1 MATERVELFTKFLHP
16 GMILKGDLYSF
27 KGEKLLDARTP
38 LTREFIRSLLARGI
52 EKVYYDRPLPEIAD
66 KENTEE
72 TASQK
77 EKMIDD
83 SLMKEALDVSKEIEE
98 AIKKKSILPK
108 ESVNRVVEGFVESIQ
123 TSQTALLNLME
134 AKNFDEQTYSHMINV
149 SLLAVLFGKK
159 LNYNETGLKVLGLA
173 GLLHD
178 IGKTLISPEILK
190 KTTPL
195 TPEEVD
201 ILRKHPI
208 YGYEL
213 LRRYSDYGGIVQKI
227 VLLHHE
233 KVSGKGYPFGLRGEQ
248 MGEASQIISI
258 CDLFDSITSD
268 HPYRPAKPFWAALVE
283 VYQQSGV
290 SFAPRLAKSFIT
302 DIPSYLATEPI
313 FPVGSFVVL
322 STGEIGEVIDFDNPH
337 SLFPT
342 VMIYISGTREIMRY
356 PIQVNLALDD
366 TRSIKSLITH
376 EVAIQKLQEIKQKFA
391 ESRRSETPSFS
402 LYAMKEGTKDTSE
415 EKPSKTPPL
424 PEKEETSAQP
434 SPSVDPSVIQEDE
447 SGLK

>member
-1 MATERVELFTKFLHP
+1 MAKERVELFTKFLHP

-27 KGEKLLDARTP
+27 KGQKLLDARTP
-38 LTREFIRSLLARGI
+38 LTQEFIRSLLAKGI
-52 EKVYYDRPLPEIAD
+52 EKVYYDRVLPEIGD
-66 KENTEE
+66 KESDAEVFV
-72 TASQK
+72 QK

-83 SLMKEALDVSKEIEE
+83 ALIKEAINVSKEIEE

-108 ESVNRVVEGFVESIQ
+108 ESVNKVVNGFVESIQ
-123 TSQTALLNLME
+123 TSQTALLNLIE
-134 AKNFDEQTYSHMINV
+134 TKNFDEQTYSHMINV
-149 SLLAVLFGKK
+149 SLLAILFGKK
-159 LNYNETGLKVLGLA
+159 LNYNEVGLNVLGLA

-178 IGKTLISPEILK
+178 VGKTLISPEIFH
-190 KTTPL
+190 KTEPL
-195 TPEEVD
+195 TPEEID

-213 LRRYSDYGGIVQKI
+213 LRRYSDYGGIIQKI

-248 MGEASQIISI
+248 MGEASQIVSI

-283 VYQQSGV
+283 VYQQSGI

-302 DIPSYLATEPI
+302 DIPSYLVTEPI

-322 STGEIGEVIDFDNPH
+322 STGEVGEVIDFDNPH

-342 VMIYISGTREIMRY
+342 VMIYISGSREIMRY
-356 PIQVNLALDD
+356 PIQVNLAIDD

-376 EVAIQKLQEIKQKFA
+376 EAAIQKLQEIKQKFF
-391 ESRRSETPSFS
+391 ENRRSEAPTFS

-415 EKPSKTPPL
+415 EKILKTPPL
-424 PEKEETSAQP
+424 PEKEDVSLQ
-434 SPSVDPSVIQEDE
+434 SSSSVDLSVIKEDE